1 LDSSGVLWGPVAAC
15 LKQGIADSDSVKRGD
30 FENYAAYSGNFLSTF
45 RDNLS
50 VPSSTVSN
58 LGFFEF
64 LTPEDWT
71 ERSRN
76 VCKKLPLLAA

>member
-1 LDSSGVLWGPVAAC
+1 MNSSGVLWGSVPVC
-15 LKQGIADSDSVKRGD
+15 LKQGIAVSDSIKRGY
-30 FENYAAYSGNFLSTF
+30 FENYAAYSDNFLPTF

-50 VPSSTVSN
+50 VPSSAVSN

-64 LTPEDWT
+64 LTPEDWP

-76 VCKKLPLLAA
+76 VGKKLPLLAA